1 MGPGTMSARV
11 GANVKRYRTERGM
24 SQERAV
30 ALLADIG
37 LPMSDA
43 ALSRLETGQRSIT
56 VEHLAAFAELLDCAM
71 SDLLEAPIEGRSTL
85 TLPSDGAGEES
96 GALTAD
102 AMVMLSRLA
111 VVTPETQ
118 GTLDRIAA
126 MGSAGLRTTLVR
138 HVRPLLEALVEA
150 GDSRARQAS
159 SEARE
164 ASGSLDG

>member
-43 ALSRLETGQRSIT
+43 ALSRLETGQRGIT

-71 SDLLEAPIEGRSTL
+71 SDLLEAPIEGQTTL
-85 TLPSDGAGEES
+85 TLPPAEAGEES
-96 GALTAD
+96 GELSPETM
-102 AMVMLSRLA
+102 AMLAGFA

-126 MGSAGLRTTLVR
+126 MGSDSLRTALVR